1 MNKNKKTTI
10 WIINHY
16 AIPPREAG
24 GTRHFDFAN
33 ELVHKFGCE
42 VYIIA
47 SKFNHLSKKYIINE
61 KGTVIENVKGV
72 NFVWI
77 DTIAYKKNNWK
88 RVINLFQFTYKVL
101 FFQKKIKV
109 KKPDIIIGST
119 VHPFAAFA
127 SSFLAKKNKSV
138 FVFEIRDLWPQT
150 FIDMEL
156 WTNSSWKSR
165 VFRHIEKM
173 TVKKSQKI
181 IVLSPLT
188 SPYLKNHY
196 DINDNKIL
204 YLPNSVVL
212 TNFSNSIYHKKEKN
226 KISVMYLGG
235 IDVVHG
241 LETLL
246 KAAETINDEY
256 KNKIEIHI
264 VGDGKKRNDYI
275 NLTKN
280 ISIIKWHKSVPK
292 YKVPE
297 KLSEADVLF
306 LSTGK
311 VLYGSEN
318 KLAEYLA
325 AGHPLLVSTEGDHNN
340 PINEIECG
348 ISVKPNDEDALVNA
362 IISFYKIDSETLVR
376 YAENSRK
383 LAENRYSIKN
393 NTEKLAEFLHI
404 D

>member
-1 MNKNKKTTI
+1 MNKIKKTTI

-24 GTRHFDFAN
+24 GTRHFDIAN
-33 ELVHKFGCE
+33 ELVRKFGCE

-47 SKFNHLSKKYIINE
+47 SKFNHLSKKYIINK
-61 KGTVIENVKGV
+61 KGIVIENINGV

-88 RVINLFQFTYKVL
+88 RVVNIVQFMYKVL

-119 VHPFAAFA
+119 VHPFAALA
-127 SSFLAKKNKSV
+127 SGFLAKKNKCD

-150 FIDMEL
+150 FIDMRL
-156 WTNSSWKSR
+156 WTTNSWKSR
-165 VFRHIEKM
+165 IFRQIEKK
-173 TVKKSQKI
+173 TVEKSQKL

-188 SPYLKNHY
+188 SPYLKKNY
-196 DINDNKIL
+196 NIDDNRIL

-212 TNFSNSIYHKKEKN
+212 DNFSNTIYQKKRKN
-226 KISVMYLGG
+226 KISIIYVGG

-241 LETLL
+241 LETLFE
-246 KAAETINDEY
+246 AAKDINDEY

-280 ISIIKWHKSVPK
+280 ISIIKWHKPVAK
-292 YKVPE
+292 FKVPE
-297 KLSEADVLF
+297 ILKSADVLF

-325 AGHPLLVSTEGDHNN
+325 AGRPLLVSTEGDHNN

-348 ISVKPNDEDALVNA
+348 ISVKPNDVNALVKA
-362 IISFYKIDSETLVR
+362 IIAFYNIDNEILKQ

-383 LAENRYSIKN
+383 LAENRFSIKK
-393 NTEKLAEFLHI
+393 NTKKLVRFLNSN
-404 D
+404 

>member
-1 MNKNKKTTI
+1 MTKIKKTTI

-24 GTRHFDFAN
+24 GTRHFDFAY
-33 ELVHKFGCE
+33 ELVHKFECE

-61 KGTVIENVKGV
+61 KSTVIETVKGV
-72 NFVWI
+72 NFIWI
-77 DTIAYKKNNWK
+77 DTISYKKNDWR
-88 RVINLFQFTYKVL
+88 RVINLFQFTYKAL
-101 FFQKKIKV
+101 FFQKKIKIE
-109 KKPDIIIGST
+109 KPDIIIGST
-119 VHPFAAFA
+119 VHPFAALA
-127 SSFLAKKNKSV
+127 GVFLAKKNKCD

-156 WTNSSWKSR
+156 WTYSSWKSR
-165 VFRHIEKM
+165 VFRQIEKK
-173 TVKKSQKI
+173 TVKKSRKI

-188 SPYLKNHY
+188 SPYLINHY
-196 DINDNKIL
+196 NFNENKIL

-212 TNFSNSIYHKKEKN
+212 NNFSNVTYQKKDKS

-241 LETLL
+241 LETLF
-246 KAAETINDEY
+246 KAAENINGEY

-275 NLTKN
+275 NLTKD
-280 ISIIKWHKSVPK
+280 ISIIKWHKPVAK
-292 YKVPE
+292 FRVPE
-297 KLSEADVLF
+297 ILKHADVLF

-325 AGHPLLVSTEGDHNN
+325 AGRPLLVSTEGEHNN
-340 PINEIECG
+340 PTNEIECG
-348 ISVKPNDEDALVNA
+348 ISVKPEDVNALVNA
-362 IISFYKIDSETLVR
+362 IILFYKIDCETLAK

-383 LAENRYSIKN
+383 LAESRYSIKN
-393 NTEKLAEFLHI
+393 NTEKLAKFLKI